1 VTSEP
6 LVAEGGAD
14 PEDGP
19 FNSYEEVFADLAM
32 NVEIPVEEGGTEN
45 LQLYGM
51 YRMSVN
57 AIKQNNNLAYE
68 THCIVC
74 NGEHRF

>member
-1 VTSEP
+1 VTAEP
-6 LVAEGGAD
+6 LVGESGAD

-19 FNSYEEVFADLAM
+19 FNSCEEVFADLAM

-45 LQLYGM
+45 LQLYDM

-57 AIKQNNNLAYE
+57 TIKQNNNLAYE
-68 THCIVC
+68 TRCI
-74 NGEHRF
+74 H